1 MAVKLVRVIQMVHQV
16 EQVVRLL
23 VDSQVVLVAPVQ
35 MVRALEEPGA
45 QLE

>member
-23 VDSQVVLVAPVQ
+23 VDLQVVLVAPPQ
-35 MVRALEEPGA
+35 AM
-45 QLE
+45 